1 MRIKQKRGRWREAT
15 VPTRKSHSCYASSTS
30 HFYST
35 LFALSTLLYT
45 STPVTF
51 HAIVSVLYNPDQ
63 IRKMEESIRIRKEFK
78 PEELIKLVK
87 DLEGEFSTE
96 TAAVELPPPLKQRII
111 DEILQR
117 LTNLNSTRTDIAK
130 ERGFLLVTCA
140 SENLFFIKINRTLL
154 CNLCIILFAF
164 NY

>member
-1 MRIKQKRGRWREAT
+1 MARSNSSYKKITLLLCFFNIALLLYALRT
-15 VPTRKSHSCYASSTS
+15 LYASLYI
-30 HFYST
+30 YSGNV
-35 LFALSTLLYT
+35 SRN
-45 STPVTF
+45 
-51 HAIVSVLYNPDQ
+51 SVLYNPDQ

-96 TAAVELPPPLKQRII
+96 TAAVELPPPLKQSII

-130 ERGFLLVTCA
+130 ERGFLPVA
-140 SENLFFIKINRTLL
+140 
-154 CNLCIILFAF
+154 
-164 NY
+164 